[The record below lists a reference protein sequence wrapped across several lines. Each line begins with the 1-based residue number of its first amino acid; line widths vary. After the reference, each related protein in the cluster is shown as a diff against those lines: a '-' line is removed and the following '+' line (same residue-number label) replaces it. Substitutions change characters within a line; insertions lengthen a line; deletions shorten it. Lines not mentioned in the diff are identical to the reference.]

1 VPDGGA
7 RWKCRTEVAD
17 GSGGRKWRTGVADRS
32 GRWKCRTE
40 VPDRSAR
47 LKSVLGYKALRA
59 GRWRHG
65 AGQEWPM
72 EVADGS
78 AGRECPMGVPDRS
91 ARLKSVLGY
100 KALRAGRWLAQ
111 CLEAPWCKLL
121 FFIGHSIRHQK
132 LVVFHFKINFFVVCF
147 LIEYVAFYHWHPV

>member
-1 VPDGGA
+1 MVPDGSGGWEWRMGVPDRSARLKSVLGYEALRAGRWRHGA
-7 RWKCRTEVAD
+7 GRGCPMEVPDGSGRWEWRTEVAD
-17 GSGGRKWRTGVADRS
+17 GSGGQEWPM
-32 GRWKCRTE
+32 E

-78 AGRECPMGVPDRS
+78 AGRECPMGVPDGS
-91 ARLKSVLGY
+91 
-100 KALRAGRWLAQ
+100 GRRE
-111 CLEAPWCKLL
+111 CRTEVPD
-121 FFIGHSIRHQK
+121 
-132 LVVFHFKINFFVVCF
+132 
-147 LIEYVAFYHWHPV
+147 